1 MVTGENRR
9 AATIKV
15 VSTGSAAGCR
25 SQADIDRRGGNPRW
39 GILLLGSPGP
49 PVSVLLPGG
58 SNRALAL

>member
-1 MVTGENRR
+1 MVNGENRR

-39 GILLLGSPGP
+39 GILLL
-49 PVSVLLPGG
+49 
-58 SNRALAL
+58 